1 MKLLKNRKGITLV
14 EILIAMLATGL
25 ITAAGFQF
33 YVQMHNSAIS
43 QEQVSDMQLSSRAS
57 LEEICKTLRM
67 AGFKI
72 DESHPAYIINGESLY
87 VFANITQPVDTIL
100 YFLQD
105 YADYELVMADSL
117 PKYLRPRRL
126 MIQVNNGTPEI
137 FADNIRGVRFN
148 AISSSAVE
156 VSLTVQTMQA
166 DEKFA
171 DNEGYRMQTATER
184 VKLRNL
190 DI

>member
-1 MKLLKNRKGITLV
+1 MKVLRNQKGITLV
-14 EILIAMLATGL
+14 EILLAMFATGL

-67 AGFKI
+67 AGFKV
-72 DESHPAYIINGESLY
+72 DESHPAYAINGESLY
-87 VFANITQPVDTIL
+87 VFTNISQPVDTIL

-105 YADYELVMADSL
+105 YTNIELDILGS
-117 PKYLRPRRL
+117 PPIELRPRKL
-126 MIQVNNGTPEI
+126 MIQVNSGTPEI
-137 FADNIRGVRFN
+137 FADNIRTLRFR

-156 VSLTVQTMQA
+156 VALTVQTLKA
-166 DEKFA
+166 DEKYA
-171 DNEGYRMQTATER
+171 DNKGYRMQTAMER
-184 VKLRNL
+184 IKLRNL